1 MNSYG
6 DFKLGEMTRRNKLGL
21 GETENENDFF
31 HFSGFVCSFSRFT
44 SLKMLQLYFRSIK

>member
-1 MNSYG
+1 MDSYG

-31 HFSGFVCSFSRFT
+31 ICLVLFARF
-44 SLKMLQLYFRSIK
+44 LVLPA